1 MTLDSQQYAAL
12 ASDSYNKRQVDD
24 KAIDIGGV
32 NYKVIKHVDR
42 PSGYQGTIYQRIDTG
57 EIIVAH
63 RGTEFDRE
71 MLKDGLTDAG
81 MATNRTNSQAK
92 DALALT
98 RDAIEE
104 ARNIGLTGPRPEV
117 TVTGHSLGGTLAQI
131 TAHHY
136 DLRGETFNPYGA
148 VSLGY
153 RIPEGG
159 NRVTN
164 HVMAGDPVSA
174 ASDHYGKV
182 KVYATPQEIASMKDR
197 GYENNRSVFDARNMA
212 GAVKDMVGTSHSM
225 HNFLNED
232 ANKRPDRSVLA
243 DPQTQRLAQ
252 QYDPMIDKYRGD
264 VENTRRGIT
273 HISRGPFERVGDAI
287 DDIRGPVK
295 AGEPGRKEE
304 RHAPA
309 LPQRHWAAASRSLC
323 PRQEHSRLHPSGQG
337 AAVRPRHS
345 VPQRDYFGRRRP
357 VGLPRPHVGGVAE
370 RRPRYLPADDPGRR
384 FGAAGAGAARGSG
397 GDGGPAGTGARPA
410 GGGAAGAGR
419 RAGFAVA
426 QRAAH
431 GVIDAV
437 RRRVAAG
444 FGTTGTV

>member
-1 MTLDSQQYAAL
+1 MTLDSQQYADL
-12 ASDSYNKRQVDD
+12 ASDSYEKRQRSD

-32 NYKVIKHVDR
+32 NYKVLKHVDQ
-42 PSGYQGTIYQRIDTG
+42 PSGYQGTIYQRVDTG

-71 MLKDGLTDAG
+71 MIKDGLTDAG

-98 RDAIEE
+98 RDAIKMSEK
-104 ARNIGLTGPRPEV
+104 IGLTGPAPEV

-182 KVYATPQEIASMKDR
+182 KVYATSQEVATMKDR

-232 ANKRPDRSVLA
+232 ANEKPDRSVLS

-264 VENTRRGIT
+264 VEGARRGIT
-273 HISRGPFERVGDAI
+273 HISRGPLERVGDAI
-287 DDIRGPVK
+287 DDIRGPIK

-309 LPQRHWAAASRSLC
+309 VPERHSAPLHLNPYAPGKSIPDYIHPGREQPSGPGIPFRNATTSVGGDPSAFLDRMLAASQNGDRDTFRQMTQDAASAPPGRALREEAVATVD
-323 PRQEHSRLHPSGQG
+323 RQEQALAQQASVQQQAQAAEQASPARSG
-337 AAVRPRHS
+337 PRM
-345 VPQRDYFGRRRP
+345 
-357 VGLPRPHVGGVAE
+357 A
-370 RRPRYLPADDPGRR
+370 
-384 FGAAGAGAARGSG
+384 
-397 GDGGPAGTGARPA
+397 
-410 GGGAAGAGR
+410 
-419 RAGFAVA
+419 
-426 QRAAH
+426 
-431 GVIDAV
+431 
-437 RRRVAAG
+437 
-444 FGTTGTV
+444 

>member
-1 MTLDSQQYAAL
+1 MTLNSQQYADL
-12 ASDSYNKRQVDD
+12 ARDAYEDRSDK
-24 KAIDIGGV
+24 KGV
-32 NYKVIKHVDR
+32 VLDGVHYKVLKTVDK
-42 PSGYQGTIYQRIDTG
+42 PSGYQGTIYQRSDTG

-71 MLKDGLTDAG
+71 MIKDGLADAG
-81 MATNRTNSQAK
+81 MATNRTNAQAE
-92 DALALT
+92 DAIALT
-98 RDAIEE
+98 RYALKHAELLGSGKSS
-104 ARNIGLTGPRPEV
+104 APEV

-131 TAHHY
+131 TAHHF
-136 DLRGETFNPYGA
+136 DLRGETFNAYGA

-164 HVMAGDPVSA
+164 HVMAGDAVSA

-182 KVYATPQEIASMKDR
+182 KVYATPQEIATMKDR
-197 GYENNRSVFDARNMA
+197 GYENNRSMFDSRNMA
-212 GAVKDMVGTSHSM
+212 GAVKDMVVPSHRM
-225 HNFLNED
+225 DNFTNED
-232 ANKRPDRSVLA
+232 TNHKPDRSVLA

-309 LPQRHWAAASRSLC
+309 LPQRHSAPLHLDPYAPGKSIPDYIHPGREQPSGPGIPFRNATTSVGGDPSAFLDRMLAASQNGDRDTFRQMTQDAASAPPGRALREEAVATVD
-323 PRQEHSRLHPSGQG
+323 RQEQALAQQ
-337 AAVRPRHS
+337 AV
-345 VPQRDYFGRRRP
+345 VQQAQ
-357 VGLPRPHVGGVAE
+357 VAE
-370 RRPRYLPADDPGRR
+370 QASPSRSGPRMG
-384 FGAAGAGAARGSG
+384 
-397 GDGGPAGTGARPA
+397 
-410 GGGAAGAGR
+410 
-419 RAGFAVA
+419 
-426 QRAAH
+426 
-431 GVIDAV
+431 
-437 RRRVAAG
+437 
-444 FGTTGTV
+444 

>member
-1 MTLDSQQYAAL
+1 MSIGSQQYADL
-12 ASDSYNKRQVDD
+12 ASDSYRDPTKGKKDVV
-24 KAIDIGGV
+24 IGGV
-32 NYKVIKHVDR
+32 SYEILGHSDTK
-42 PSGYQGTIYQRIDTG
+42 SGYQGTIYQRKDTG
-57 EIIVAH
+57 EIVVAH

-71 MLKDGLTDAG
+71 MVKDGLADAR
-81 MATNRTNSQAK
+81 MATNRTNAQAD
-92 DALALT
+92 DAIALT
-98 RDAIEE
+98 RRALEMAADQG
-104 ARNIGLTGPRPEV
+104 RDTGRKPEV

-136 DLRGETFNPYGA
+136 DLRGETFNAYGA

-182 KVYATPQEIASMKDR
+182 KVYATPQEIATMKDR
-197 GYENNRSVFDARNMA
+197 GYENNRSVFDARNMG

-264 VENTRRGIT
+264 VESTRKGVT
-273 HISRGPFERVGDAI
+273 HISRNPLERVGDAI
-287 DDIRGPVK
+287 DDIRGPIK

-309 LPQRHWAAASRSLC
+309 VPERHSAPLHLNPYAPGKSIPDYIHPGREQPSGPGIPFRNATTSISGDPSTFLDRMLAASQNGDRDTFRQMTQDAASAPPGRALREEAVATVD
-323 PRQEHSRLHPSGQG
+323 RQEQALAQQASVQQQAQAAEQASPARSG
-337 AAVRPRHS
+337 PRM
-345 VPQRDYFGRRRP
+345 
-357 VGLPRPHVGGVAE
+357 A
-370 RRPRYLPADDPGRR
+370 
-384 FGAAGAGAARGSG
+384 
-397 GDGGPAGTGARPA
+397 
-410 GGGAAGAGR
+410 
-419 RAGFAVA
+419 
-426 QRAAH
+426 
-431 GVIDAV
+431 
-437 RRRVAAG
+437 
-444 FGTTGTV
+444 

>member
-12 ASDSYNKRQVDD
+12 ASDSYNKRQADD

-182 KVYATPQEIASMKDR
+182 KVYATPQEVATMKDR

-212 GAVKDMVGTSHSM
+212 GAVKDLVGTSHSM

-264 VENTRRGIT
+264 VESTRRGVT
-273 HISRGPFERVGDAI
+273 HISRGPLERVGDAI

-309 LPQRHWAAASRSLC
+309 LPQRHSAPLHLDPYAPGKSIPDYLHPGREQPSGPGIPFRNTTTSISGDPSTFLDRMLAASQNGDRDTFRQMTQDAASAPPGRALREEAAATVD
-323 PRQEHSRLHPSGQG
+323 RQEQALAQQAAQQQAQTAEQASPARSG
-337 AAVRPRHS
+337 PRM
-345 VPQRDYFGRRRP
+345 
-357 VGLPRPHVGGVAE
+357 A
-370 RRPRYLPADDPGRR
+370 
-384 FGAAGAGAARGSG
+384 
-397 GDGGPAGTGARPA
+397 
-410 GGGAAGAGR
+410 
-419 RAGFAVA
+419 
-426 QRAAH
+426 
-431 GVIDAV
+431 
-437 RRRVAAG
+437 
-444 FGTTGTV
+444 

>member
-42 PSGYQGTIYQRIDTG
+42 PSGYQGTIYQRVDTG

-182 KVYATPQEIASMKDR
+182 KVYATPQEIATMKDR
-197 GYENNRSVFDARNMA
+197 GYENNRSMFDSRNMA
-212 GAVKDMVGTSHSM
+212 GAVKDMVVPSHSM

-232 ANKRPDRSVLA
+232 ANKKPDRSVLG

-309 LPQRHWAAASRSLC
+309 VPQRHSAPLHLDPYAPGKSIPDYIHPGREQPSGPGIPFRNATTSVGGDPSAFLDRMLAASQNGDRDTFRQMTQDAASAPPGRALREEAVATVD
-323 PRQEHSRLHPSGQG
+323 RQEQALAQQ
-337 AAVRPRHS
+337 AV
-345 VPQRDYFGRRRP
+345 VQQAQ
-357 VGLPRPHVGGVAE
+357 VAE
-370 RRPRYLPADDPGRR
+370 QASPSRSGPRMG
-384 FGAAGAGAARGSG
+384 
-397 GDGGPAGTGARPA
+397 
-410 GGGAAGAGR
+410 
-419 RAGFAVA
+419 
-426 QRAAH
+426 
-431 GVIDAV
+431 
-437 RRRVAAG
+437 
-444 FGTTGTV
+444 

>member
-1 MTLDSQQYAAL
+1 MSLNSQQYAAL
-12 ASDSYNKRQVDD
+12 ADDSYKKHD
-24 KAIDIGGV
+24 KGEDVTLDGV
-32 NYKVIKHVDR
+32 KYTVLNHVDK
-42 PSGYQGTIYQRIDTG
+42 PSGYQGTIYKRIDTG

-71 MLKDGLTDAG
+71 MIKDGLTDAG

-98 RDAIEE
+98 RE
-104 ARNIGLTGPRPEV
+104 ALKEAESVGRAKPPGPEV

-182 KVYATPQEIASMKDR
+182 KVYATPQEIATMKDR

-212 GAVKDMVGTSHSM
+212 GAVKDMVVPSHRM
-225 HNFLNED
+225 DNFLDRDTNG
-232 ANKRPDRSVLA
+232 KPDRSVLG

-264 VENTRRGIT
+264 VETTRRGVT
-273 HISRGPFERVGDAI
+273 HISRNPLERVGDAI
-287 DDIRGPVK
+287 DDIRGPIK

-309 LPQRHWAAASRSLC
+309 VPERHSAPLHLNPYAPGKSIPDYIHPGREQPSGPGIPFRNATTSVGGDPSAFLDRMLAASQNGDRDAFRQMTQDAASAPPGRALREEAVATVD
-323 PRQEHSRLHPSGQG
+323 RQEQALAQQASVQQQAQAAEQASPARSG
-337 AAVRPRHS
+337 PRM
-345 VPQRDYFGRRRP
+345 
-357 VGLPRPHVGGVAE
+357 A
-370 RRPRYLPADDPGRR
+370 
-384 FGAAGAGAARGSG
+384 
-397 GDGGPAGTGARPA
+397 
-410 GGGAAGAGR
+410 
-419 RAGFAVA
+419 
-426 QRAAH
+426 
-431 GVIDAV
+431 
-437 RRRVAAG
+437 
-444 FGTTGTV
+444 

>member
-1 MTLDSQQYAAL
+1 MSIGSQQYADL
-12 ASDSYNKRQVDD
+12 ASDSYNDRKKGDKDIVVD
-24 KAIDIGGV
+24 GV
-32 NYKVIKHVDR
+32 SYEILGHSNTK
-42 PSGYQGTIYQRIDTG
+42 SGYQGTIYQRRDTG
-57 EIIVAH
+57 EIVVAH

-71 MLKDGLTDAG
+71 MVKDGLADAR
-81 MATNRTNSQAK
+81 MATNRTNAQAD
-92 DALALT
+92 DAIALT
-98 RDAIEE
+98 RRALEMAE
-104 ARNIGLTGPRPEV
+104 QQSGLLGRKPEV

-136 DLRGETFNPYGA
+136 DLRGETFNAYGA

-197 GYENNRSVFDARNMA
+197 GYENTRSMFDARNMA

-232 ANKRPDRSVLA
+232 AKGKPDRSALA
-243 DPQTQRLAQ
+243 DPQAQRLAQ

-264 VENTRRGIT
+264 VETTRRGVT
-273 HISRGPFERVGDAI
+273 HVSRNPLERIGDAI

-295 AGEPGRKEE
+295 AGEPGRREE

-309 LPQRHWAAASRSLC
+309 LPQRHSSPLHLDPYAPGKSIPDYLHPGREQPSGPGIPFRNATTSISGDPSTFLDRMLAASQNGDRDTFRQMTQDAASAPPGRALREEAAATVD
-323 PRQEHSRLHPSGQG
+323 RQEQALAQQAAQQQAQTAEQASPVRSG
-337 AAVRPRHS
+337 PRM
-345 VPQRDYFGRRRP
+345 
-357 VGLPRPHVGGVAE
+357 A
-370 RRPRYLPADDPGRR
+370 
-384 FGAAGAGAARGSG
+384 
-397 GDGGPAGTGARPA
+397 
-410 GGGAAGAGR
+410 
-419 RAGFAVA
+419 
-426 QRAAH
+426 
-431 GVIDAV
+431 
-437 RRRVAAG
+437 
-444 FGTTGTV
+444 

>member
-182 KVYATPQEIASMKDR
+182 KVYATPQEIATMKDR
-197 GYENNRSVFDARNMA
+197 GYENNRSMFDSRNMA
-212 GAVKDMVGTSHSM
+212 GAVKDMVVPSHRM
-225 HNFLNED
+225 DNFLDRDTNG
-232 ANKRPDRSVLA
+232 KPDRSVLG

-309 LPQRHWAAASRSLC
+309 VPQRHSAPLHLDPYAPGKSIPDYIHPGRQQPSGPGIPFRNATTSVGGDPSAFLDRMLAASQNGDRDTFRQMTQDAASAPPGRALREEAVATVD
-323 PRQEHSRLHPSGQG
+323 RQEQALAQQ
-337 AAVRPRHS
+337 AV
-345 VPQRDYFGRRRP
+345 VQQAQ
-357 VGLPRPHVGGVAE
+357 VAE
-370 RRPRYLPADDPGRR
+370 QASPSRSGPRMG
-384 FGAAGAGAARGSG
+384 
-397 GDGGPAGTGARPA
+397 
-410 GGGAAGAGR
+410 
-419 RAGFAVA
+419 
-426 QRAAH
+426 
-431 GVIDAV
+431 
-437 RRRVAAG
+437 
-444 FGTTGTV
+444 